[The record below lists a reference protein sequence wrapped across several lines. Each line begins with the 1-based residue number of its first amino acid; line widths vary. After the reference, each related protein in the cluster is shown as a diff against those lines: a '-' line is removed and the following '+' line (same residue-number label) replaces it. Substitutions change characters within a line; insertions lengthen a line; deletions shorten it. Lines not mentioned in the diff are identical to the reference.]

1 MIYLLLHSQFSNM
14 FATGESWT
22 TNQMFSFFLDLIVN
36 LMFLQYFLKVI
47 HIDLRSLNLVV
58 LDWQKISFILFLS
71 WYCLHKIYVWSHSGY
86 HSCYIDI
93 KIDSSMSLK
102 YFWTTEFPK
111 IYWFFRS
118 VRVALSLLLSVENSG
133 WKNQIANAR
142 LECEKSKF
150 KWVIW
155 NS

>member
-14 FATGESWT
+14 FASVEFWT
-22 TNQMFSFFLDLIVN
+22 TNQMLSFFLDLIVN

-58 LDWQKISFILFLS
+58 LGWQKISFILFLS
-71 WYCLHKIYVWSHSGY
+71 WYCLHKIYVWYHSGY
-86 HSCYIDI
+86 RSCYIDI
-93 KIDSSMSLK
+93 KTDSSMSLK

-118 VRVALSLLLSVENSG
+118 VRVLQLCSLCSRLLWLFV
-133 WKNQIANAR
+133 AF
-142 LECEKSKF
+142 CEYHINIMNF
-150 KWVIW
+150 RIVFLFL
-155 NS
+155 